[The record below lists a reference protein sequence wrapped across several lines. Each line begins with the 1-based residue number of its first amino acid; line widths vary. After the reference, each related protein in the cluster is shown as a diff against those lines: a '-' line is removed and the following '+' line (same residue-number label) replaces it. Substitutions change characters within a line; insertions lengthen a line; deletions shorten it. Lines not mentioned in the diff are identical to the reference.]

1 MSVPQTN
8 IHGLD
13 LNIGAR
19 EAEAGNIQEKL
30 NYAADRF
37 QTMLGFMRKK
47 SEAPSWFQKTLA
59 TELVCNTYF
68 LYSVILL
75 NMSSHM
81 C

>member
-13 LNIGAR
+13 LNIAAR
-19 EAEAGNIQEKL
+19 DAEAANIQEKL

-37 QTMLGFMRKK
+37 QTILGFMWKK
-47 SEAPSWFQKTLA
+47 SEPPSTLA
-59 TELVCNTYF
+59 TELVCNTCF
-68 LYSVILL
+68 LYSVVLL

-81 C
+81 F